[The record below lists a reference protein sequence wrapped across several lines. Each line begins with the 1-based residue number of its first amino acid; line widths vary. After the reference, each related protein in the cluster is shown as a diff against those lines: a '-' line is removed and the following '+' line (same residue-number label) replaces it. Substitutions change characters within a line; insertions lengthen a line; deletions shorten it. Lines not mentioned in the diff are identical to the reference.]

1 MSSII
6 NATTAGLQTAGD
18 VNSSGTLAV
27 QANGTTVMTVSSV
40 TGVNFTGNLYDNGV
54 EVGTFAQAAFNAAN
68 SAATSSSVTAA
79 FNQANSANVL
89 AQSAFNKANT
99 ALANTSGTIFGGNLI
114 ISGNLQVTGTT
125 TTINVNNVIVNQN
138 EVVAGTITANGG
150 IASTNTSS
158 GSLIVLGGMGVSG
171 NVYANTVYS
180 NNIQFI
186 PNNTQFGINL
196 LNSTESVN
204 VFASAPTSTTNYYVQ
219 GGLVQYY
226 TSNAT
231 TNWTLNIAF
240 SSGIS
245 LNTALSIGQSVTF
258 TMVATQSSTAYYNN
272 AVTIDGVSVS
282 PKWIGGAPSAGN
294 ASGLDTYRY
303 AVIKTGSATYTVLA
317 SLTQY
322 K

>member
-18 VNSSGTLAV
+18 VNSSGTLAI

-54 EVGTFAQAAFNAAN
+54 EVGAYTQA
-68 SAATSSSVTAA
+68 
-79 FNQANSANVL
+79 
-89 AQSAFNKANT
+89 AFNKANN

-114 ISGNLQVTGTT
+114 VSGNLQVTGTT
-125 TTINVNNVIVNQN
+125 TTVNVNNVIVNQN
-138 EVVAGTITANGG
+138 EVVAGTITANSGQ
-150 IASTNTSS
+150 ASTSTSS
-158 GSLIVLGGMGVSG
+158 GALVVLGGVGVSG